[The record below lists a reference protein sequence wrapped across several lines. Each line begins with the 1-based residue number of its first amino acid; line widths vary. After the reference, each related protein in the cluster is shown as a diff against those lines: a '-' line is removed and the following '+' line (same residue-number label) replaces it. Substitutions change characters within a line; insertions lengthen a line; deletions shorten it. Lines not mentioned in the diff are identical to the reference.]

1 MFYVVMEVTKLEP
14 NKKVGWKCVE
24 AGNENHKEWE
34 GTKVIWEIED
44 GGNNTNLNMIHKD
57 WPSKSELFKSC
68 TDGWNYYAG
77 ESLKEYL
84 ETGKGKPFSD
94 N

>member
-57 WPSKSELFKSC
+57 GLLKVNYSKVALM
-68 TDGWNYYAG
+68 AG
-77 ESLKEYL
+77 TIMQERA
-84 ETGKGKPFSD
+84 
-94 N
+94 